1 MKHAKRTAALLLAL
15 LVGALSLGGCAA
27 PADRADQADLS
38 PSPSPAADI
47 QAPTDAPEA
56 APEAAPEGDAA
67 EGFSTQDVQTLL
79 DAGVFSGE
87 MAPLEAEV
95 IPLLYGLDDSAVTDC
110 AAYLAANTAQ
120 SADEVAVLVLA
131 DDQAA
136 QEAQEAC
143 LQRVA
148 DQLKTCRDY
157 APAAVPSLE
166 AAVVERR
173 GNTVL
178 LAVGDPETLPQAVA
192 ALRG

>member
-27 PADRADQADLS
+27 PADRADQADF
-38 PSPSPAADI
+38 SPSPAADI
-47 QAPTDAPEA
+47 QTPT
-56 APEAAPEGDAA
+56 AAPEGGEA
-67 EGFSTQDVQTLL
+67 EGYSVQDVQTLL

-136 QEAQEAC
+136 QEAQAAC

>member
-27 PADRADQADLS
+27 PADRADPA
-38 PSPSPAADI
+38 PSPSPAADT
-47 QAPTDAPEA
+47 QAPTDAPEDN
-56 APEAAPEGDAA
+56 EA
-67 EGFSTQDVQTLL
+67 EGYSVQDVQTLL

-136 QEAQEAC
+136 QEAQAAC

>member
-27 PADRADQADLS
+27 PAGRADPS
-38 PSPSPAADI
+38 PSPSPAVDI
-47 QAPTDAPEA
+47 QTPT
-56 APEAAPEGDAA
+56 AAPEGDAA
-67 EGFSTQDVQTLL
+67 EGYSTQDVQTLL

-110 AAYLAANTAQ
+110 AAYLAANTTQ

-136 QEAQEAC
+136 QEAQAAC

-178 LAVGDPETLPQAVA
+178 LAVGDPATLPQAVA

>member
-27 PADRADQADLS
+27 PADRADLS

-47 QAPTDAPEA
+47 QTPT
-56 APEAAPEGDAA
+56 AAPEGGEA
-67 EGFSTQDVQTLL
+67 EGYSTQDVQTLL

-131 DDQAA
+131 DEQAA
-136 QEAQEAC
+136 QEAQAAC

-178 LAVGDPETLPQAVA
+178 LAVGDPEALPQAVA

>member
-27 PADRADQADLS
+27 PADRADQADS
-38 PSPSPAADI
+38 SPSPAVDI
-47 QAPTDAPEA
+47 QAPTDAPTT
-56 APEAAPEGDAA
+56 APEDDEA
-67 EGFSTQDVQTLL
+67 EGYSTQDVQTLL

-131 DDQAA
+131 DEQAA
-136 QEAQEAC
+136 QAAQAAC

-192 ALRG
+192 ALQG